1 MDSIDIQLMN
11 TNGWFDGTNVRV
23 DVVSFG
29 DDIVSYDI
37 IDVDRNCVIARL
49 SQDLVTALRR
59 INNE

>member
-1 MDSIDIQLMN
+1 MDDIDIQLMN

-29 DDIVSYDI
+29 GDITSYDI

-49 SQDLVTALRR
+49 STDLVAALRR
-59 INNE
+59 GYNG